1 MLIFK
6 CGSFNYNLNV
16 VIEISYE
23 VENIV
28 DCFLEA
34 VNSVVD
40 MKVDVECCDGE
51 LVVTIEVTEPI
62 KVVVDFLDEVENSV
76 DIVDSFVEVNSVDIV
91 DCFEEVNS
99 VDIVDCFVEV
109 NSVDNLDV
117 E

>member
-1 MLIFK
+1 MLILK

-62 KVVVDFLDEVENSV
+62 KVVVDFLDEVEDSV
-76 DIVDSFVEVNSVDIV
+76 DIVELNTLNAFPSYEHYVKKNNWKGFRIGAA
-91 DCFEEVNS
+91 
-99 VDIVDCFVEV
+99 
-109 NSVDNLDV
+109 
-117 E
+117 